1 MWSYDRVDRIRMDV
15 WSTWHRDKRV
25 AGYELYEIMYC
36 DNKDLNY
43 ISVWAR
49 ECIWTRE
56 CVDGVEGV
64 YEYFH
69 VDLDTELVDGIYD
82 LKAGELEDMVNS
94 FLFASKL
101 HGWDECT
108 YERFKRIDT
117 WGLPSIFVPADPRKE
132 VSI

>member
-1 MWSYDRVDRIRMDV
+1 MWSYDRVDRIRRDV
-15 WSTWHRDKRV
+15 WVTWHRDKRV

-36 DNKDLNY
+36 DNKDLDY

-56 CVDGVEGV
+56 CVDGVECV

-69 VDLDTELVDGIYD
+69 VDLDTELVDGLYD
-82 LKAGELEDMVNS
+82 LKVGELEDMVNS

-101 HGWDECT
+101 RGWDECT
-108 YERFKRIDT
+108 YEQFKRLDT
-117 WGLPSIFVPADPRKE
+117 WCLPSIFVPADPRKE